1 MNETIQLLKNHRSI
15 RKYKPDPISDNELE
29 QILLSAQ
36 AASTSSNIQAYSVV
50 AIRDPERKKLLAEL
64 AGNQKHIIE
73 SSVFLVWCADLNRIK
88 VAIELHE
95 DTKMHQNVELFL
107 LGTIDATLAAQN
119 AVIAAE
125 SLGYGIV
132 YIGGIRLNPK
142 EVSEL
147 LELPPLVY
155 PVFGLCI
162 GVPDQ
167 EPDIRPRLPLT
178 AVYHKEV
185 YHEEGQLGDIE
196 EYDAITHEYYATR
209 RAGGKGGDQDTIWS
223 KEMLKRFN
231 QERLRDHLHGYLL
244 GQGFELK

>member
-15 RKYKPDPISDNELE
+15 RKFTTDRIPDQELE

-50 AIRDPERKKLLAEL
+50 AVTDPLRKKRLADL
-64 AGNQKHIIE
+64 AGNQKHIEE
-73 SSVFLVWCADLNRIK
+73 SPILLIWCADLNKIR
-88 VAIELHE
+88 VATQLHVDDEL
-95 DTKMHQNVELFL
+95 HQNVETFL

-132 YIGGIRLNPK
+132 YIGGIRNHPK
-142 EVSEL
+142 EVTEL
-147 LELPPLVY
+147 LELPLLVY

-178 AVYHKEV
+178 AIFHEEV
-185 YHEEGQLGDIE
+185 YRQDRIVEDIE
-196 EYDAITHEYYATR
+196 EYDAITQHYYSIR
-209 RAGGKGGDQDTIWS
+209 KVSGHGRNQDTKWS
-223 KEMLKRFN
+223 KEMVKRFSP
-231 QERLRDHLHGYLL
+231 ERSREHLHDFLHD
-244 GQGFELK
+244 QGFEFR